1 VRSSRAPPR
10 DAPGAAYSNPDPIG
24 AISTVPLAANLQ
36 ILLGCAVVEL
46 TTLDITYGDGEPGLS
61 VSRSPTRRLAH
72 PGDYGWDPAKVLQGK
87 SQAKID
93 DLKLKELSNG
103 RLAMMAFL
111 GMCVQNLYFHKGLF
125 EF

>member
-1 VRSSRAPPR
+1 MLACVGFMVQEHVHL
-10 DAPGAAYSNPDPIG
+10 PGAAYSNPDPIG

-46 TTLDITYGDGEPGLS
+46 TTLDITYGDGE
-61 VSRSPTRRLAH
+61 